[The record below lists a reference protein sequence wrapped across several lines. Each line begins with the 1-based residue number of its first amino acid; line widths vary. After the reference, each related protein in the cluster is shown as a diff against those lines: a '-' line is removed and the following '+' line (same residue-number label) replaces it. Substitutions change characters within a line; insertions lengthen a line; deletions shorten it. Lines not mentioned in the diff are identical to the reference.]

1 MSLEEVIRIID
12 KTALQIAIVL
22 DENKKLFGTVTDGDI
37 RRSILRG
44 LNLKT
49 SIDEV
54 MNSNPLLHIKQH
66 QKLNSLT

>member
-1 MSLEEVIRIID
+1 MKNWKKIIVEPKMSLEEVIRIID

-37 RRSILRG
+37 RRAILRG

-49 SIDEV
+49 SIDE
-54 MNSNPLLHIKQH
+54 SHEF
-66 QKLNSLT
+66 